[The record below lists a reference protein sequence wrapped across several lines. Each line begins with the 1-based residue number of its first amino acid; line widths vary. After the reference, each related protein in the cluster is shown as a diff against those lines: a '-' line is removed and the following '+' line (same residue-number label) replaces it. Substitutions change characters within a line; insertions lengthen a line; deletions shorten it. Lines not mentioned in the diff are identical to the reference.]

1 MLSTRAKSL
10 LDDVFTR
17 AHAFRN
23 GQMHR
28 KLFEGDRS
36 EFYSK
41 LYHPGG
47 DVRVL
52 SGPFTGMRYLNT
64 ATFGPIAPKW
74 LGTYEWEIQDWVSQC
89 CHNGYENIINVGS
102 AEGYYSVG
110 FAWRSPASRVLA
122 FDINP
127 FARRGVRRLAALN
140 GVADR
145 VTVRGLF
152 SGQQLESFRP
162 AKNLL
167 VVDIEGAE
175 MALLNPVSFPA
186 LKRFDILVELHE
198 TPKSGHCPES
208 EEILKERFAATHRTQ
223 QRRQTDRSEWRTNHQ
238 DVWSDRLSEDEVTR
252 ATNEFRIY
260 LQSWLWLEAHSHA

>member
-1 MLSTRAKSL
+1 MMSIGAKSIL
-10 LDDVFTR
+10 EGALTR

-23 GQMHR
+23 RQVHR

-41 LYHPGG
+41 LYYPGD

-52 SGPFTGMRYLNT
+52 SGPFTEMRYLNT

-74 LGTYEWEIQDWVSQC
+74 LGTYEWEIQDWVNQC
-89 CHNGYENIINVGS
+89 CNNRYENIINVGS
-102 AEGYYSVG
+102 AEGYYAVG
-110 FAWRSPASRVLA
+110 FAWRCPASRVLA

-127 FARRGVRRLAALN
+127 FARREVRRLAALN
-140 GVADR
+140 GVTDR
-145 VTVRGLF
+145 VTVRSLF
-152 SGQQLESFRP
+152 AGQQLDSIRP
-162 AKNLL
+162 GKNLL

-175 MALLNPVSFPA
+175 MVLLNPVNCSA

-198 TPKSGHCPES
+198 TAKSGPCANS
-208 EEILKERFAATHRTQ
+208 EEILKERFAATHRI
-223 QRRQTDRSEWRTNHQ
+223 QRRLQTDRSEWRATHQ
-238 DVWSDRLSEDEVTR
+238 NVWSHRLTEDEVCR

-260 LQSWLWLEAHSHA
+260 VQSWLWLEAGV